1 MNKLYFE
8 PMKHVF
14 EQMAERELWTFEMD
28 LYHLNTPVNVVM
40 YGLPDSFADEDFKR
54 VGMSGLKE
62 FSQRLLAQMAFPAVD
77 DATWNDGWW
86 CYVLALEWL
95 PVLDDADERSGN
107 INRMWIWL
115 GYDDLGEACEYRL
128 LWTDSESDSCAEMML
143 GAQTL
148 DERLMSSEF
157 FSNNIHKA
165 AYIDLGIVLAAV
177 VEYLG
182 KPATDFAQWQYP
194 SQLVPAP
201 QPEDYVSLLQ
211 LLNPNTAEATLTAAA
226 QALHQRL
233 MEDDGMNEGDLAE
246 WLLHEN
252 VFHHDWKFDAED
264 LSEVLADLL
273 GQEDFAL
280 DAPADTYGEDLFPC
294 AQAALAKQQKCL
306 MNYQSYGDSYHF
318 FVLPA
323 YQVDTVLRLS
333 QRLRCDLEVLA

>member
-1 MNKLYFE
+1 MN
-8 PMKHVF
+8 
-14 EQMAERELWTFEMD
+14 
-28 LYHLNTPVNVVM
+28 
-40 YGLPDSFADEDFKR
+40 
-54 VGMSGLKE
+54 
-62 FSQRLLAQMAFPAVD
+62 
-77 DATWNDGWW
+77 
-86 CYVLALEWL
+86 
-95 PVLDDADERSGN
+95 
-107 INRMWIWL
+107 
-115 GYDDLGEACEYRL
+115 
-128 LWTDSESDSCAEMML
+128 
-143 GAQTL
+143 
-148 DERLMSSEF
+148 SEF

-211 LLNPNTAEATLTAAA
+211 LLNPNTAEATLAEAA

-233 MEDDGMNEGDLAE
+233 MLDGGMNEGDLAE

-294 AQAALAKQQKCL
+294 AQEALAKQQKCL
-306 MNYQSYGDSYHF
+306 MNYQSYGDSYYF
-318 FVLPA
+318 FVLPD